1 MSFILLLFHT
11 LIFLITLA
19 RNKIAAQIHDGCWGF
34 KALLVAGGYFGSWWI
49 PSDFMNGYYQFAKY
63 VSAIFLLY
71 QVLLILSAAY
81 QINDTLVNNVNQDN
95 GKCSSIIIIAMTICC
110 FAGDIAW
117 IVMSFIEFQC
127 TDAVIWQVITLVVI
141 VLAFAVQ
148 LLGRAREDA
157 SILTT
162 GLAALYFQ
170 YL

>member
-1 MSFILLLFHT
+1 M
-11 LIFLITLA
+11 
-19 RNKIAAQIHDGCWGF
+19 
-34 KALLVAGGYFGSWWI
+34 
-49 PSDFMNGYYQFAKY
+49 
-63 VSAIFLLY
+63 
-71 QVLLILSAAY
+71 
-81 QINDTLVNNVNQDN
+81 NNVNQDN

-170 YL
+170 YLQWAALSTSPDEDCNPQFGSGSNAAAQIGLGIAVTLFGLFMMSGFSDTGDDADKAKAAIAAEKK